1 MDGLDGVVYNRLLMP
16 PDLPKLRP
24 LNPHW
29 VNVQGQPMLALQDPL
44 RLADG
49 SLMAPEPIAPLL
61 ALMDGTR
68 DLDALRLG
76 LELRTGIGLT
86 PDQLRNLVDQ
96 LDEAYLLDSPLFRR
110 VLAEKLQ
117 RYRDAPYRAPAFAG
131 EIYPADA
138 SALLSVFDDYC
149 KEAGEPGAAGDGPV
163 AGMISPHI
171 DYHRG
176 WKSYAQV
183 WQPARAAVED
193 AELVIIL
200 GTDHA
205 GAPGRFTLTRQ
216 SYATPLGT
224 LPTDTGLV
232 DQVAEILR
240 EEAAF
245 EEEVHHIGEHSVEL
259 AAVWLHYMARG
270 KPKTVLPVLCG
281 FPEILTGTGETGPRI
296 VEALALLSEAASR
309 RRTLVVAAG
318 DISHV
323 GPAFGDSWAFDAS
336 AKGRIR
342 ESDDAW
348 LEIACSGDTS
358 RMEEHLRQNGDPTRI
373 CGVSPILYMMA
384 ILGGVHG
391 RTVIYE
397 QCPADEDFGS
407 LVSIAGALYPG

>member
-1 MDGLDGVVYNRLLMP
+1 
-16 PDLPKLRP
+16 
-24 LNPHW
+24 
-29 VNVQGQPMLALQDPL
+29 MLALQDPL

-49 SLMAPEPIAPLL
+49 SLMVPEPIAPLL

-76 LELRTGIGLT
+76 LEIGTGIGLT
-86 PDQLRNLVDQ
+86 PEQLENLVGQ

-138 SALLSVFDDYC
+138 SALMAAFDDYC
-149 KEAGEPGAAGDGPV
+149 KDAREPGVAGGGPV
-163 AGMISPHI
+163 VGIISPHI

-176 WKSYAQV
+176 RKSYAQV
-183 WQPARAAVED
+183 WQPAKAAVED

-232 DQVAEILR
+232 DQLAEILG

-259 AAVWLHYMARG
+259 AAVWLHYMAG
-270 KPKTVLPVLCG
+270 GEAKTVLPVLCG
-281 FPEILTGTGETGPRI
+281 FPEILTETGETGPRI
-296 VEALALLSEAASR
+296 NEALTLLSEAALQSK
-309 RRTLVVAAG
+309 TLVVAAG

-323 GPAFGDSWAFDAS
+323 GPAFGDPWAFDAS

-348 LEIACSGDTS
+348 LEMACSGDRA
-358 RMEEHLRQNGDPTRI
+358 RMEEHLRQKGDPTRI

-384 ILGGVHG
+384 ILGDVSG
-391 RTVIYE
+391 RVVNYD

-407 LVSIAGALYPG
+407 LVSIAGVLYPG

>member
-1 MDGLDGVVYNRLLMP
+1 ML

-24 LNPHW
+24 LNPQW
-29 VNVQGQPMLALQDPL
+29 VNMQGQPMLALQDPL
-44 RLADG
+44 RLSDG
-49 SLMAPEPIAPLL
+49 SLMMPEPIAPLL

-76 LELRTGIGLT
+76 LEIRTGIGLT
-86 PDQLRNLVDQ
+86 AAQLQHLVGQ

-117 RYRDAPYRAPAFAG
+117 RYRDAPYRASAFAG
-131 EIYPADA
+131 EIYPSGA
-138 SALLSVFDDYC
+138 SALMAVFDDYC
-149 KEAGEPGAAGDGPV
+149 KDGGELSAAEGGQV
-163 AGMISPHI
+163 VGIISPHI

-176 WKSYAQV
+176 WKSYARV
-183 WQPARAAVED
+183 WQPARAAIED

-232 DQVAEILR
+232 DQLAEILG
-240 EEAAF
+240 EEVAL

-259 AAVWLHYMARG
+259 AAVWLHYMAEG

-281 FPEILTGTGETGPRI
+281 FPEILTETGETGPRI
-296 VEALALLSEAASR
+296 GEALTLLAEVASQR
-309 RRTLVVAAG
+309 STLVVAAG

-323 GPAFGDSWAFDAS
+323 GPAFGDSWAFDAA

-348 LEIACSGDTS
+348 LEIACSGDKS

-384 ILGGVHG
+384 ILGDLRLGPGAGAPG
-391 RTVIYE
+391 RVVTYE

>member
-1 MDGLDGVVYNRLLMP
+1 
-16 PDLPKLRP
+16 
-24 LNPHW
+24 
-29 VNVQGQPMLALQDPL
+29 MLALQDPL

-49 SLMAPEPIAPLL
+49 SLMVPEPIAPLL

-68 DLDALRLG
+68 DLEALRLG

-86 PDQLRNLVDQ
+86 PEQLENLVNQ
-96 LDEAYLLDSPLFRR
+96 LDEAYLLDSPLFRSI
-110 VLAEKLQ
+110 LAEKLG
-117 RYRDAPYRAPAFAG
+117 RYRDAPFRTPAFAG

-138 SALLSVFDDYC
+138 PALTAVFDDFC
-149 KEAGEPGAAGDGPV
+149 KDAGESGIVVDGGPV
-163 AGMISPHI
+163 VGVISPHI
-171 DYHRG
+171 DYNRG
-176 WKSYAQV
+176 WRSYAQV
-183 WQPARAAVED
+183 WQPARAAVEN

-232 DQVAEILR
+232 DQLAEVLG
-240 EEAAF
+240 EDAAF

-259 AAVWLHYMARG
+259 AAVWMHYMSG
-270 KPKTVLPVLCG
+270 GTPKTVLPVLCG
-281 FPEILTGTGETGPRI
+281 FPEILTDAGETGTR
-296 VEALALLSEAASR
+296 VNEALALLSEAASR
-309 RRTLVVAAG
+309 RPTLVVAAG

-323 GPAFGDSWAFDAS
+323 GPAFGDSWAFDAA

-348 LEIACSGDTS
+348 LEIACSGKQAS
-358 RMEEHLRQNGDPTRI
+358 MEEHLRQNGDPTRI
-373 CGVSPILYMMA
+373 CGVSPILYMMS
-384 ILGGVHG
+384 ILGDVPG
-391 RTVIYE
+391 RMVIYE

-407 LVSIAGALYPG
+407 LVSIAGVLYPDQG